1 MVQQPLLSKQP
12 KPTKLAWALMLALGC
27 GALVASPF
35 SAVYAEPAA
44 QASVGE
50 AQVSIYTLQSGLP
63 MSGVQVFHGDQL
75 IGRTSSDGLF
85 SVRLP
90 AGQQSLTLKSKYN
103 TLTTLKLNVVKDD
116 QVELIVPIN
125 KQAKV
130 LNVMAESIK
139 LKNPLVTD
147 GETDAQTEEPGLVAG
162 DNLIY
167 SIIRGTIYSLET
179 GMGVADANIYL
190 TGVSQQI
197 KTNADGYFEAK
208 VPIGDYSLS
217 VVHPDYSTTTVKG
230 LTLNE
235 NQILEQELDL
245 TPAATELEEFVV
257 TAPALEGGMLALME
271 EKQNSSGVAEVLS
284 SEEFSRSGDSSAA
297 GALSRVT
304 GLTLVGGKYIY
315 VRGMGDRYSATRL
328 NGAGLPSPEPSKRV
342 VPLDMFPTGMIG
354 SIVVQK
360 SYSPDLPGE
369 FGGGTVLMRTKPIA
383 LTKHRKISISTG
395 GNSNSTFQEGLDY
408 EGGSTD
414 FLGIDDGGRTLDG
427 FAKDFVNNPPANQF
441 DAAEPLDQIAK
452 SLPNKYQVKPT
463 TLAPDIGFSIDLGDR
478 YESYEG
484 NSGWGYNFAMNYSHK
499 SRYTEE
505 VRQDVAIPS
514 DTLSPELERNYKTQY
529 STNLGLMG
537 SLIYEVGD
545 DHKLDATTMIAR
557 STSDTVALDTSYSS
571 DNSNNFKNYSLQ
583 WEERQLLS
591 QQFHGKHI
599 LSDRTDTEV
608 EWQTTISQA
617 SRLSPDTRLYAYQQG
632 AELQDFDNDGSLEL
646 PPYEFQ
652 YRGDGNQRMWEE
664 LTDFATSTSV
674 DLNQP
679 LYDFFGMSG
688 KFKTGLLSETKD
700 RVSDTYKFSWN
711 TQYYRLVDPDVFLSE
726 NPEEIFIPDNIGT
739 DFTDIKLKNITNPT
753 DSYKATQSLSA
764 AYAMLDLNV
773 FPYLNVMMG
782 ARYESSTQTVEV
794 YQDAARTVSQRDTLT
809 KDHVLPALNL
819 TVPYQDGE
827 QLRLSYSQTLN
838 RPDLKEL
845 SSSVYID
852 PDTREYYIGNPGLQ
866 IAEIQNIDIRWEKYI
881 NNFENLSFALFSKQF
896 KNPIEVVELPTLDES
911 ITYYTYSN
919 VDAAVN
925 QGAEFQARFWLRRLF
940 GQGVPAL
947 YLDTNMTFID
957 SKIDLSNATNAIV
970 TNKERALQG
979 QAPWVVNLNLGYE
992 NLIKEINANL
1002 LLNVQGDSIAKAGT
1016 EGVEDTYLVRPPSL
1030 NFVYSQRLYW
1040 GAEDKLKIKVKIDNL
1055 LDGEYQ
1061 ERIQE
1066 NIIKTYKKGI
1076 SANASLIYT
1085 WK

>member
-1 MVQQPLLSKQP
+1 MIQQPLFSKQP
-12 KPTKLAWALMLALGC
+12 KPNKLALALMLALGG

-44 QASVGE
+44 QTPVGE
-50 AQVSIYTLQSGLP
+50 AQVSIYALQSGLP
-63 MSGVQVFHGDQL
+63 MSGVQVFHGDKL
-75 IGRTSSDGLF
+75 MGRTSTDGLF

-90 AGQQSLTLKSKYN
+90 AGQQSLTLKSKDN
-103 TLTTLKLNVVKDD
+103 SLTTLKLNVVKDD
-116 QVELIVPIN
+116 QIELIVPIN

-130 LNVMAESIK
+130 INVMAESIK
-139 LKNPLVTD
+139 LKNPLMTD
-147 GETDAQTEEPGLVAG
+147 GESDTQAEEPGLVAG

-197 KTNADGYFEAK
+197 KTNAEGYFEAK

-235 NQILEQELDL
+235 NEIIEQELDL
-245 TPAATELEEFVV
+245 TPAATELEEFIV

-369 FGGGTVLMRTKPIA
+369 FGGGTVLMRTKPIP
-383 LTKHRKISISTG
+383 LTKNRKISISTG

-414 FLGIDDGGRTLDG
+414 FLGIDDGGRALDG
-427 FAKDFVNNPPANQF
+427 FAESFIKNPPSSEDQANQ
-441 DAAEPLDQIAK
+441 DLYKIAQ
-452 SLPNKYQVKPT
+452 SLPNKYEVKPA
-463 TLAPDIGFSIDLGDR
+463 TLNPDMGFSMDLGDR
-478 YESYEG
+478 YESYDG
-484 NSGWGYNFAMNYSHK
+484 NSGWGYNFAMNFSNK

-505 VRQDVAIPS
+505 IREDVATPS
-514 DTLSPELERNYKTQY
+514 PTLTPELERNYKTKY

-537 SLIYEVGD
+537 TLIYEIGE
-545 DHKLDATTMIAR
+545 DHKFDATTIIAR
-557 STSDTVALDTSYSS
+557 STSDTVALDTSYSF
-571 DNSNNFKNYSLQ
+571 DNENNFKNYSLQ

-591 QQFHGKHI
+591 QQFHGTHI
-599 LSDRTDTEV
+599 LSDRTDTEL

-617 SRLSPDTRLYAYQQG
+617 SRLSPDTRIYTYQQNAAHPVG
-632 AELQDFDNDGSLEL
+632 ETY
-646 PPYEFQ
+646 PYEFQ

-664 LTDFATSTSV
+664 LTDLATSTTL

-679 LYDFFGMSG
+679 LYDFFGMTG
-688 KFKTGLLSETKD
+688 KFKTGLLLETKD
-700 RVSDTYKFSWN
+700 RTSDTYKFSWD
-711 TQYYRLVDPDVFLSE
+711 TQFARQNYSDELQTG
-726 NPEEIFIPDNIGT
+726 NPEDIFQPENIGT
-739 DFTDIKLKNITNPT
+739 DFQDIRLKSITNAT
-753 DSYKATQSLSA
+753 DSYKAQQNISA
-764 AYAMLDLNV
+764 LYAMIDLNV
-773 FPYLNVMMG
+773 LPYLNTMIG
-782 ARYESSTQTVEV
+782 GRYESSKQTVEV
-794 YQDAARTVSQRDTLT
+794 FTDNQRTESEENTLE
-809 KDHVLPALNL
+809 KSHFLPALNF
-819 TVPYQDGE
+819 TIPYKDGE
-827 QLRLSYSQTLN
+827 QVRLSYSQTIN

-845 SSSVYID
+845 SRSTYID
-852 PDTREYYIGNPGLQ
+852 PDTREYYSGNPELQ
-866 IAEIQNIDIRWEKYI
+866 IAEIQNIDLRWEKYL
-881 NNFENLSFALFSKQF
+881 NSFENFSLAVFSKQF
-896 KNPIEVVELPTLDES
+896 KNPIEVTEIPA
-911 ITYYTYSN
+911 IGGTYYTYDN
-919 VDAAVN
+919 VDAAIN
-925 QGAEFQARFWLRRLF
+925 QGLEFQGRFWLRRLF
-940 GQGVPAL
+940 GNSIPAF
-947 YLDTNMTFID
+947 YIDTNLTVID
-957 SKIDLSNATNAIV
+957 SKIDLSNLENSILTN
-970 TNKERALQG
+970 TERPLQG
-979 QAPWVVNLNLGYE
+979 QAPWVVNLNIGYE

-1002 LLNVQGDSIAKAGT
+1002 LLNMQGDSISKVGT
-1016 EGVEDTYLVRPPSL
+1016 KGSSLDETGVQDTYLVTPPTL

-1040 GAEDKLKIKVKIDNL
+1040 GAEDKLKLKVKIDNIL
-1055 LDGEYQ
+1055 NGKYQ
-1061 ERIQE
+1061 ERVLD
-1066 NIIKTYKKGI
+1066 NITKTYQKGI
-1076 SANASLIYT
+1076 SASASLTYT